1 MPHYND
7 WLQVTQ
13 PFTSGEDEHSLYEL
27 QHPPN
32 PIMTQH
38 VIKTIVALNTPQ
50 YSVQDNDSEV
60 ELPRQVINIET
71 PPIILSRNIVSN
83 QDHNAT
89 TDDPNNH
96 TLLMNNNTIK
106 DYLSCFHLC
115 PMIDNESFHIFMRK
129 LDQNIFHIQ
138 VKSLSNY
145 CKKKKHITHIISR

>member
-60 ELPRQVINIET
+60 ELPRQSAQVDELAQLENIAEINPNEPDNNADPADVDIADISDKHMEQND
-71 PPIILSRNIVSN
+71 LSAKLLHVSLVDIYNLTRN
-83 QDHNAT
+83 
-89 TDDPNNH
+89 
-96 TLLMNNNTIK
+96 
-106 DYLSCFHLC
+106 
-115 PMIDNESFHIFMRK
+115 R
-129 LDQNIFHIQ
+129 
-138 VKSLSNY
+138 
-145 CKKKKHITHIISR
+145 